1 MKTTDRNN
9 LILVIVVGMVAAG
22 FGYQYWQTHTAL
34 LEVKKELAN
43 ATSTVTKLEDDTALL
58 NEDKATLA
66 EALDTEQRRN
76 DSIEERID
84 ALTGT
89 VGKLD
94 KLAELDEVLLQKYS
108 KVYFLNE
115 NYIPAELSEIDEAY
129 KFNPNKQ
136 AQIQTPVSP
145 YLKDMLESALEDDVE
160 ILVASA
166 YRSFG
171 EQGSLKASYNVK
183 YGAGSNAFSADQ
195 GYSEHQ
201 LGTTLDLTTKDTGSS
216 FVGFDKTDAYT
227 WLEKN
232 AYKYGFILSYPRD
245 NTYYVYEPWHW
256 RYVGKALAKEL
267 HESEKYFYDLDQRE
281 IDKYLINIFD

>member
-1 MKTTDRNN
+1 MKIDTGNKT
-9 LILVIVVGMVAAG
+9 LGTIALVVALG
-22 FGYQYWQTHTAL
+22 LGYLYWQTQQAL

-43 ATSTVTKLEDDTALL
+43 ATSTIATLEDNTMLL
-58 NEDKATLA
+58 DEDKAALA

-76 DSIEERID
+76 NSFEERID

-94 KLAELDEVLLQKYS
+94 KLSELDEVLLQKYS

-115 NYIPAELSEIDEAY
+115 NYVPSELTEIDETY
-129 KFNPNKQ
+129 RFNPNKQ
-136 AQIQTPVSP
+136 AEIQTPVWP
-145 YLKDMLESALEDDVE
+145 YLKDMLEDALDDGVE

-183 YGAGSNAFSADQ
+183 YGSGANAFSADQ

-201 LGTTLDLTTKDTGSS
+201 LGTTLDLTTRDTGAS

-227 WLEKN
+227 WLEEN
-232 AYKYGFILSYPRD
+232 AYRYGFILSYPRN

-267 HESEKYFYDLDQRE
+267 HTSGKYFYDLDQRE